1 MAEMKLR
8 GDKSPAGEGQSHFR
22 LVSRFGPV
30 NARAY
35 FSIASAILT
44 ERLWR
49 VPARA
54 NPSVGSGSAGRVGKP
69 GSVGSLES
77 LGNDPRAD
85 SEVSI

>member
-1 MAEMKLR
+1 MKLR
-8 GDKSPAGEGQSHFR
+8 GDKSPASEGQSHFR

-35 FSIASAILT
+35 FAIAGAILT

-54 NPSVGSGSAGRVGKP
+54 NPRVGRVGR
-69 GSVGSLES
+69 LER
-77 LGNDPRAD
+77 LGNDPRGAD
-85 SEVSI
+85 SEVST